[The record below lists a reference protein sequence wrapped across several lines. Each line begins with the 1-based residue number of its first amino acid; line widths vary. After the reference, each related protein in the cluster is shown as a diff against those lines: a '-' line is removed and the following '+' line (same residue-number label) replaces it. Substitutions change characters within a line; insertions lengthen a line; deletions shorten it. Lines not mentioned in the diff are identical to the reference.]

1 MRLTIEAYGAKY
13 MIETEFDDIEME
25 ELYLLFQRITL
36 CAGYDSKTVDEFF
49 KGEDMKDKYIEV
61 LESMRKHCYSVDRKP
76 ENDALS
82 HAISAIE
89 ENGKLKNSAQYRRV
103 EMQQAEIIKLEEERD
118 RYKRV
123 YDKWGETSPHVLT
136 DTNIREYYIHQMLLY
151 ENERAELKAQLTT
164 LREAVEKF
172 EQLVIEDVPHKYQDR
187 LLDKIKVIK

>member
-1 MRLTIEAYGAKY
+1 
-13 MIETEFDDIEME
+13 
-25 ELYLLFQRITL
+25 
-36 CAGYDSKTVDEFF
+36 
-49 KGEDMKDKYIEV
+49 MKDKDLDKILEV
-61 LESMRKHCYSVDRKP
+61 VAKNGLKGSSEDINRRVIIQAREDVVK
-76 ENDALS
+76 LFS

-123 YDKWGETSPHVLT
+123 YDKWRETSPHVLT